1 MFTFY
6 NSPESIKGKRVLVT
20 GASSGIGE
28 QMAYHYAR
36 MGASIVLTARRETL
50 LQKVVEKCKLIGAKT
65 ATFDYITADMSKL
78 EQTKG
83 VVEVI
88 LPFLEIH
95 INHWNKYMTKYMYY
109 QNTFS
114 AILAR

>member
-1 MFTFY
+1 MFAFHY
-6 NSPESIKGKRVLVT
+6 YFPESIKGKHVLVT

-65 ATFDYITADMSKL
+65 ATFDYIIADMSKL

-88 LPFLEIH
+88 LPILEIH
-95 INHWNKYMTKYMYY
+95 INH
-109 QNTFS
+109 
-114 AILAR
+114 

>member
-1 MFTFY
+1 MIFLRVTYAISYLNITVTFY
-6 NSPESIKGKRVLVT
+6 YSPESIKGKRVLVT

-36 MGASIVLTARRETL
+36 MGASIVLTARREAL

-88 LPFLEIH
+88 SSILGIH
-95 INHWNKYMTKYMYY
+95 LN
-109 QNTFS
+109 QENTYTT
-114 AILAR
+114 

>member
-1 MFTFY
+1 MFAFHY
-6 NSPESIKGKRVLVT
+6 YFPESIKDKHVLVT
-20 GASSGIGE
+20 G
-28 QMAYHYAR
+28 AR

-65 ATFDYITADMSKL
+65 ATFDYIIADMSKL

-88 LPFLEIH
+88 LPILEIH
-95 INHWNKYMTKYMYY
+95 INH
-109 QNTFS
+109 
-114 AILAR
+114 

>member
-1 MFTFY
+1 MFY
-6 NSPESIKGKRVLVT
+6 YSPESIKGKRVLVT

-88 LPFLEIH
+88 LPIMDIH
-95 INHWNKYMTKYMYY
+95 INHENKYKTKYMYS
-109 QNTFS
+109 TD
-114 AILAR
+114 I